1 MKCQSLL
8 VYLESSVKLKVPR
21 FYCYHVETGRLELA
35 SAESHH
41 LTHVLR
47 LSPGDRIE
55 VFNGRGVVGQGMIS
69 DITRK
74 TATLTIESLQ
84 RTELRTA
91 GRIVIAAS
99 IAKAQRFDWLIT
111 KCTELGA
118 DHIAAVLFE
127 RTVKH
132 STGAGAMERY
142 NKLAISAAKQCGRI
156 FLPKISPPASLAEN
170 IATLKNDY
178 PQADILFGGFGEQAK
193 PLVELSG
200 TGSDVIAFIGPEG
213 GLSNIEE
220 KLLGEHRAREVRI
233 VHNVLRV
240 ETAAI
245 AFAAVLCAMRN

>member
-1 MKCQSLL
+1 M
-8 VYLESSVKLKVPR
+8 SSAKLKVPR
-21 FYCYHVETGRLELA
+21 FYCDHIETGRLELDPT
-35 SAESHH
+35 ESHH
-41 LTHVLR
+41 LIHVLR
-47 LSPGDRIE
+47 LSPGDQIE

-69 DITRK
+69 AVTRK
-74 TATLTIESLQ
+74 TATLTIENLQ
-84 RTELRTA
+84 RTEPRTA

-111 KCTELGA
+111 KCTELGV

-132 STGAGAMERY
+132 STGAGAIERY
-142 NKLAISAAKQCGRI
+142 NKLAISAAKQCGRA
-156 FLPKISPPASLAEN
+156 FLPKISVPASLAEN
-170 IATLKNDY
+170 IVALKNDY
-178 PQADILFGGFGEQAK
+178 LQSGIVFGGFSEQAK

-220 KLLGEHRAREVRI
+220 KLLKEHRAHEVRI